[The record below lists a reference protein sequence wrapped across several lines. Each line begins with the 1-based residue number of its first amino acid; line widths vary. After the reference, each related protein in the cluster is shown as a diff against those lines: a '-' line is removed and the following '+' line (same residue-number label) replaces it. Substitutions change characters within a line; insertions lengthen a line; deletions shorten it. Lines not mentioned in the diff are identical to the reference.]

1 VSVAFDDVTRY
12 RRLEA
17 ELQRSTVEL
26 QTAYEELQSTNEE
39 LETMN
44 EELQSTNEELQ
55 ATNEELQ
62 STNEELETMNEE
74 LQSTNDEFQV
84 VNDMLNARGE
94 ELDRVNIYLQS
105 VLTGINSGV
114 IVVDQ
119 DLVVQVW
126 NHWSEDLWGL
136 RSSEV
141 EGKHL
146 MNLDIGLAV
155 TELLPTVRAALDG
168 NGDAPRIELPARN
181 RRGRDFVCA
190 VSASSMVADGAVI
203 GAILLTDDAE
213 ARRTASP

>member
-1 VSVAFDDVTRY
+1 VSIAFDDVTRY
-12 RRLEA
+12 LRLEA
-17 ELQRSTVEL
+17 ELQRSSAEL

-94 ELDRVNIYLQS
+94 ELDRVNVYLQS

-168 NGDAPRIELPARN
+168 NGDVARIELPARN

-190 VSASSMVADGAVI
+190 VSASSMAADGSVV
-203 GAILLTDDAE
+203 GAILLMDDVE
-213 ARRTASP
+213 ARETG

>member
-1 VSVAFDDVTRY
+1 
-12 RRLEA
+12 
-17 ELQRSTVEL
+17 
-26 QTAYEELQSTNEE
+26 
-39 LETMN
+39 M
-44 EELQSTNEELQ
+44 
-55 ATNEELQ
+55 
-62 STNEELETMNEE
+62 
-74 LQSTNDEFQV
+74 
-84 VNDMLNARGE
+84 
-94 ELDRVNIYLQS
+94 
-105 VLTGINSGV
+105 LTGINSGV

-168 NGDAPRIELPARN
+168 NGGAPRIELPARN

-203 GAILLTDDAE
+203 GAILLTDDVE